1 MQIYVKCIIICGKI
15 IGVTCFSMR
24 GSVARPRIFYYRL
37 IKEENSMSDVEYR
50 NAVISAAE
58 IAIELSKTLDEYQ
71 QDLFEEYGNMYEKIV
86 QYETLL
92 KK

>member
-1 MQIYVKCIIICGKI
+1 
-15 IGVTCFSMR
+15 
-24 GSVARPRIFYYRL
+24 
-37 IKEENSMSDVEYR
+37 MSDVEYR

-58 IAIELSKTLDEYQ
+58 IAVELSKTLDEYQ

-86 QYETLL
+86 QYEALL